1 MSDHAHDASARKLR
15 VFLCHISEDKSVVRG
30 IYQKLKGYNIEPWL
44 DEKDLLPGQNWEQLI
59 PEVIRK
65 CDIVLICLSRNFLVK
80 EGYSHYEVRLVLEV
94 AKRKPP
100 NTIYHIPFRLDD
112 CEMPFY
118 LESVHYASN
127 FIPEDFDKLIAACE
141 QRREWLNTVQ
151 GMNIEPLQKN
161 TSEDAL
167 DSHATSRNF
176 SAQPGFPNKAAGE
189 ANLSD
194 NVASAHYTIDRDI
207 KVEHF
212 GMITSLNPVD
222 VFLSYAHADQL
233 LLDQL
238 ETHLRGLKLE
248 GRISTRCDRQIMP
261 GANWAG
267 VIDQRL
273 EQASLIL
280 LLVSADF
287 LASNYCYQVEV
298 KRALERHQ
306 AGKAVVIP
314 IVLRPTD
321 WKGTPFGQ
329 IQALPTGARAI
340 TEWDNPDDAFV
351 DVVTGIRKVVE
362 ALASRSSSSM
372 PVPGPRDRVGAP
384 FPKVWNVPRRHNAFF
399 TGRAA
404 VLQQLAADF
413 QVEQGVK
420 TVRPQAIAGLAGMGK
435 TQTAAEYAYRFR
447 EDYHGV
453 LWVHAQTRESI
464 ILGFQTIAGLLK
476 LPQERL
482 EDPAV
487 LVQTVKEWFR
497 DERGWLLIF
506 DNADDFELVAPYI
519 PVGPGH
525 VLLTTRVGPAIELA
539 QPHELQSL
547 QVEDGALCL
556 LRRAGLLRWN
566 QFLGDISVELAD
578 AARKLA
584 TQMKGLPLALEQ
596 AGAYIN
602 DTKCGM
608 LKYLEHYERYRA
620 RLQKIKSGVVPDY
633 AMPVAPALMIASL
646 MIGRSSAAFALLQLC
661 AFLAPEGI
669 PDDFVVLT
677 APVLGELLSPI

>member
-1 MSDHAHDASARKLR
+1 M
-15 VFLCHISEDKSVVRG
+15 
-30 IYQKLKGYNIEPWL
+30 
-44 DEKDLLPGQNWEQLI
+44 
-59 PEVIRK
+59 
-65 CDIVLICLSRNFLVK
+65 
-80 EGYSHYEVRLVLEV
+80 
-94 AKRKPP
+94 
-100 NTIYHIPFRLDD
+100 T
-112 CEMPFY
+112 
-118 LESVHYASN
+118 
-127 FIPEDFDKLIAACE
+127 
-141 QRREWLNTVQ
+141 
-151 GMNIEPLQKN
+151 
-161 TSEDAL
+161 
-167 DSHATSRNF
+167 
-176 SAQPGFPNKAAGE
+176 
-189 ANLSD
+189 
-194 NVASAHYTIDRDI
+194 
-207 KVEHF
+207 
-212 GMITSLNPVD
+212 TSLNPVN
-222 VFLSYAHADQL
+222 VFLSYAHADQF

-238 ETHLRGLKLE
+238 EAHLSGLKLE
-248 GRISTRCDRQIMP
+248 GRISTWCDRQIMP

-267 VIDQRL
+267 VIDQHL

-280 LLVSADF
+280 LLMSADF

-329 IQALPTGARAI
+329 LQALPTGAKAI
-340 TEWDNPDDAFV
+340 TEWDNLDDAFV
-351 DVVTGIRKVVE
+351 DVVAGIRKAVE
-362 ALASRSSSSM
+362 ELASRSSSSM
-372 PVPGPRDRVGAP
+372 PVSGPRDRFGAP

-413 QVEQGVK
+413 QVEQGIK
-420 TVRPQAIAGLAGMGK
+420 TVPPQAIVGLAGMGK

-447 EDYHGV
+447 EDYHRV
-453 LWVHAQTRESI
+453 LWVHAQTRESL

-476 LPQERL
+476 LPQEHL

-487 LVQTVKEWFR
+487 LVQAVQEWFK
-497 DERGWLLIF
+497 DKSGWLLIF

-525 VLLTTRVGPAIELA
+525 VLLTTRVGSAIELA
-539 QPHELQSL
+539 QPHELQAL

-584 TQMKGLPLALEQ
+584 DQMKGLPLALEQ

-608 LKYLEHYERYRA
+608 LKYLEHFERYRA
-620 RLQKIKSGVVPDY
+620 RLQKIKSGVIPDY
-633 AMPVAPALMIASL
+633 AMPVAPALMIASS

-677 APVLGELLSPI
+677 APVLGELLSPIADDPILLDQTISPLIKYSLLEREEQSGTALTTLSIHRILQLVLLDEMDAATRLLWAQRAARALLRARETATMPLSVLQPHIRQCRDHIADWGLSFPEADMF